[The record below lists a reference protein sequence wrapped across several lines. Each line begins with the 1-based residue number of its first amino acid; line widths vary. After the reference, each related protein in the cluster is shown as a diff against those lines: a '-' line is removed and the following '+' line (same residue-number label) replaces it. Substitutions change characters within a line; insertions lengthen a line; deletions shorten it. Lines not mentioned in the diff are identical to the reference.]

1 MEASDEKDAWV
12 VNLGFTRSEA
22 ELEDSKIIKHY
33 EVR

>member
-1 MEASDEKDAWV
+1 V